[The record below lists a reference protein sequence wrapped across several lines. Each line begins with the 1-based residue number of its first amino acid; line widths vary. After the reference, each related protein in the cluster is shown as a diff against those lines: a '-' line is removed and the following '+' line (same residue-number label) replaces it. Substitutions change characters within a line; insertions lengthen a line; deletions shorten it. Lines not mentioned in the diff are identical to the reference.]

1 MTRTR
6 ASAKAAGTRQ
16 ERVVADYLARE
27 YDDRIDRRVKT
38 GAKDCGDI
46 AGLRTR
52 DGRRIVLEVKNTTRI
67 DLAGWATELDAEI
80 ENDGALTGAVVH
92 KRHGVADPA
101 KQWVTMTLEQLTWL
115 LKGER

>member
-16 ERVVADYLARE
+16 ERDVADYLARE

-38 GAKDCGDI
+38 GAADKGDI
-46 AGLRTR
+46 ANLRTR
-52 DGRRIVLEVKNTTRI
+52 DGRRIVLEVKNTARI
-67 DLAGWATELDAEI
+67 DLAGWARELEAEI
-80 ENDGALTGAVVH
+80 ENDGALTGAVVF
-92 KRHGVADPA
+92 KRHGKADPA
-101 KQWVTMTLEQLTWL
+101 RQWVLMDLEKFLWL